1 MLFYSENSFKS
12 YTIDVIQ
19 GNKLFKVNYLIFY
32 SLSFNLISNS
42 YAENANLLSYVILNI
57 IPKYSDNNITYNSFN
72 SSLVN
77 LLKQ

>member
-57 IPKYSDNNITYNSFN
+57 IPKYSDNNIIYNSFN

-77 LLKQ
+77 LFKQ